1 MTVHKDFL
9 GKDLAVGDFVIFI
22 RQGYRSFRL
31 ANVIG
36 LTPKKV
42 RVKWGDSDWAV
53 LLQEPKSLV
62 KVEGPD
68 LTMFLLQQ
76 DYSKG

>member
-9 GKDLAVGDFVIFI
+9 GKELAVGDFVIFI
-22 RQGYRSFRL
+22 RQGYRSFKL

-36 LTPKKV
+36 LTPMKV
-42 RVKWGDSDWAV
+42 RIKWGDPSWAEM
-53 LLQEPKSLV
+53 LQNPTSLV

>member
-9 GKDLAVGDFVIFI
+9 GKELAIGDFVIFI
-22 RQGYRSFRL
+22 RQGYRSFKL

-42 RVKWGDSDWAV
+42 RVKWGDQAWAE

-76 DYSKG
+76 DHTNG

>member
-1 MTVHKDFL
+1 MHKDFL
-9 GKDLAVGDFVIFI
+9 GRDLDIGDFVIFI

-36 LTPKKV
+36 VTPKKV
-42 RVKWGDSDWAV
+42 RIKWGDSKWAE
-53 LLQEPKSLV
+53 LLQEPSSLV

-68 LTMFLLQQ
+68 LTLFLLQQ
-76 DYSKG
+76 NHD

>member
-1 MTVHKDFL
+1 MHKDFL
-9 GKDLAVGDFVIFI
+9 GRELAIGDFVIFI

-36 LTPKKV
+36 VTPKKV
-42 RVKWGDSDWAV
+42 RIKWGDSKWTE
-53 LLQEPKSLV
+53 LLQEPSSLV

-76 DYSKG
+76 NHE

>member
-1 MTVHKDFL
+1 MHKDFL
-9 GKDLAVGDFVIFI
+9 GRDLAVGDFVIFI
-22 RQGYRSFRL
+22 RQGYRSFKL

-36 LTPKKV
+36 TTPKKV
-42 RVKWGDSDWAV
+42 RIKWGDSKWAE
-53 LLQEPKSLV
+53 LLQEPSSLV

-76 DYSKG
+76 DHSKG

>member
-1 MTVHKDFL
+1 MHKDFL
-9 GKDLAVGDFVIFI
+9 GRELVVGDFVIFI
-22 RQGYRSFRL
+22 RQGYRSFKL

-42 RVKWGDSDWAV
+42 RVKWSDHEWAT
-53 LLQEPKSLV
+53 LLQDPGSLV

-76 DYSKG
+76 NHN

>member
-1 MTVHKDFL
+1 MTAHKDFL
-9 GKDLAVGDFVIFI
+9 GKELAVGDFVIFI

-31 ANVIG
+31 ANVVSV
-36 LTPKKV
+36 TPKKV
-42 RVKWGDSDWAV
+42 RVKWGDSQWDEV
-53 LLQEPKSLV
+53 LQNPTSLV